1 LLKDKIG
8 RPGGKVIIMYA
19 TISKNRIETSV
30 AGFYTNDW
38 YNRDRFL
45 ESEEHFEIAYGSLEI
60 DVHRNGK
67 KYLTGFI
74 IDPRDF
80 IVDYLWNRYRK
91 RLPVPRG
98 IEAVSVDT
106 NDRGEILCVDFLK
119 ARSFGVDEMEKDL
132 IFPQFCRRR
141 GAYVIQ
147 GFEALSLFPVFRYL
161 VRRFKY
167 KETTLVRQGETVYDL
182 DGRRRSK
189 IRLGTALG
197 RTKSIGWKSNK
208 NNKSW
213 A

>member
-1 LLKDKIG
+1 
-8 RPGGKVIIMYA
+8 MYA
-19 TISKNRIETSV
+19 TISKNRIEISV
-30 AGFYTNDW
+30 AGFYTTDW
-38 YNRDRFL
+38 YAKDRFL
-45 ESEEHFEIAYGSLEI
+45 EFEEHFEIAYGSLEI

-91 RLPVPRG
+91 RFPVPGR

-119 ARSFGVDEMEKDL
+119 ARSFVVDEMEKDL

-147 GFEALSLFPVFRYL
+147 GFDALSLFPIFRYL
-161 VRRFKY
+161 TRRFKY
-167 KETTLVRQGETVYDL
+167 KETTLIRQGETVYDL
-182 DGRRRSK
+182 EGRRRAK
-189 IRLGTALG
+189 IRLGKKVTV
-197 RTKSIGWKSNK
+197 
-208 NNKSW
+208 
-213 A
+213 